1 MNTPGL
7 LAALGL
13 FLYCVPVH
21 AESLCDGLP
30 VEMTDRLI
38 THSDIEDPHQNLQ
51 RIFRTLKAL
60 QTGERTTPVR
70 IALIGDSNHTLD
82 HSTDA
87 LRRIFAKRFQSAG
100 HGFIAAAKPWSWY
113 DHADIRV
120 TPLNGWRS
128 YAISRPK
135 KGRFKG

>member
-51 RIFRTLKAL
+51 RIFRALKAL
-60 QTGERTTPVR
+60 QTGERTTRYELHSSETRTIPLTIR
-70 IALIGDSNHTLD
+70 QTHSAESSPSAFSQQGTASLLRQNHGLGMTM
-82 HSTDA
+82 
-87 LRRIFAKRFQSAG
+87 Q
-100 HGFIAAAKPWSWY
+100 
-113 DHADIRV
+113 
-120 TPLNGWRS
+120 
-128 YAISRPK
+128 ISRSPSCWMAFIRYISAEE
-135 KGRFKG
+135 GTL